1 MTTKNKITLIFSTL
15 LLISCG
21 GTVVKNTSENTIV
34 EIKQNSVELSVEQM
48 AAMEIQTSIVEKMN
62 LAYTIETNGT
72 LELPP
77 QNKASLSAIIGGR
90 VKNIQVIQGDKV
102 KKGQLLATLENPE
115 FISMQQDYLTTKN
128 QVDFLKKEFDRA
140 KTLRDQEINSEKSF
154 AKTESEYNDALFKFK
169 GIKAQLELIGID
181 FKKLQAGELLS
192 GIPVRSPINGFVR
205 LIEINLGQYV
215 DPAQSLFEIVDNEHL
230 HLELLV
236 YEKDIAKIREGQ
248 NVHFYTS
255 SNPND
260 VFRATVFAVGKAF
273 EKDQKAIK
281 VYADIT
287 GKKDYLIPGMYVNGH
302 IELDSNMTTVLPK
315 TAIIEEGGI
324 YYVFTKK
331 EGEGNV
337 FEKLEVKP
345 GASESNKQEII
356 FLSPADSNK
365 EFVVKGAYYLNA
377 EMLKEAE

>member
-1 MTTKNKITLIFSTL
+1 MKTNNKITLLLSTIL
-15 LLISCG
+15 LMSCG
-21 GTVVKNTSENTIV
+21 GTVIKNTSEAETTSIKNT
-34 EIKQNSVELSVEQM
+34 VELSDEQI
-48 AAMEIQTSIVEKMN
+48 AAMEITTSKVEKMN

-77 QNKASLSAIIGGR
+77 QNRASVSAILGGR

-115 FISMQQDYLTTKN
+115 FITMQQDYLTTKN
-128 QVDFLKKEFDRA
+128 QVAYLEKEYERA

-154 AKTESEYNDALFKFK
+154 AKTESEYNDALFKYK
-169 GIKAQLELIGID
+169 GIKTQLELIGID
-181 FKKLQAGELLS
+181 FKNLEAGELLS
-192 GIPVRSPINGFVR
+192 GIPVRSPIDGFVR
-205 LIEINLGQYV
+205 LIELNLGQYI

-260 VFRATVFAVGKAF
+260 IFQATVFAVGKAF

-281 VYADIT
+281 VYADIS
-287 GKKDYLIPGMYVNGH
+287 GKKDYLIPGMYINGH

-315 TAIIEEGGI
+315 ESILEEGGM
-324 YYVFTKK
+324 YYVFCKK
-331 EGEGNV
+331 EGDGNV
-337 FEKLEVKP
+337 FEKIEIKP
-345 GASESNKQEII
+345 GASESSKQEII
-356 FLSPADSNK
+356 FLNPADANK
-365 EFVVKGAYYLNA
+365 DFVIKGAYYLNA
-377 EMLKEAE
+377 ELQKEGE

>member
-1 MTTKNKITLIFSTL
+1 MKTKNKITLL
-15 LLISCG
+15 LSSILLMSCG
-21 GTVVKNTSENTIV
+21 GTVIKNTSESETAVIQNT
-34 EIKQNSVELSVEQM
+34 VELSTEQI
-48 AAMEIQTSIVEKMN
+48 AAMEITTSKVEKMN

-77 QNKASLSAIIGGR
+77 QNKASVSAIIGGR

-102 KKGQLLATLENPE
+102 KKGQVLATLENPE
-115 FISMQQDYLTTKN
+115 FITMQQDYLTTKN
-128 QVDFLKKEFDRA
+128 QVAYLEKEYERA

-169 GIKAQLELIGID
+169 GIKTQLELIGID
-181 FKKLQAGELLS
+181 FKKLEAGELLS
-192 GIPVRSPINGFVR
+192 AIPVRSPIDGFVR
-205 LIEINLGQYV
+205 LIELNLGQYI

-260 VFRATVFAVGKAF
+260 IFQANVFAVGKAF

-281 VYADIT
+281 VYADIS

-315 TAIIEEGGI
+315 ESIIEEGGM
-324 YYVFTKK
+324 YYVFCKK
-331 EGEGNV
+331 QNTENA
-337 FEKLEVKP
+337 FEKIEIKP
-345 GASESNKQEII
+345 GASENNKQEII
-356 FLSPADSNK
+356 FLNQEDANRD
-365 EFVVKGAYYLNA
+365 FVIKGAYYLNA
-377 EMLKEAE
+377 ELQKEAE

>member
-1 MTTKNKITLIFSTL
+1 MKTKNKITLFLSV
-15 LLISCG
+15 LILMSCG
-21 GTVVKNTSENTIV
+21 GTVIKNTSEAETTVIQNT
-34 EIKQNSVELSVEQM
+34 VELSDEQI
-48 AAMEIQTSIVEKMN
+48 AAMEITTSKVEKMN

-77 QNKASLSAIIGGR
+77 QNKASVSAIIGGR

-115 FISMQQDYLTTKN
+115 FITMQQDYLTTKN
-128 QVDFLKKEFDRA
+128 QVAYLEKEYERA

-154 AKTESEYNDALFKFK
+154 AKTESEYNDALFKYK
-169 GIKAQLELIGID
+169 GIKTQLELIGID
-181 FKKLQAGELLS
+181 FKKLEAGELLS
-192 GIPVRSPINGFVR
+192 AIPVRSPIDGFVR
-205 LIEINLGQYV
+205 LIELNLGQYI

-236 YEKDIAKIREGQ
+236 YEKDIANIREGQ

-260 VFRATVFAVGKAF
+260 IFQASVFAVGKAF

-281 VYADIT
+281 VYADIS

-302 IELDSNMTTVLPK
+302 IELDSNITTVLPK
-315 TAIIEEGGI
+315 ESIIEEGGI
-324 YYVFTKK
+324 YYVFCKK
-331 EGEGNV
+331 EGEGNH
-337 FEKLEVKP
+337 FEKIEIKP
-345 GASESNKQEII
+345 GASESSKQEII
-356 FLSPADSNK
+356 FLNPGDANRD
-365 EFVVKGAYYLNA
+365 FVIKGAYYLNA
-377 EMLKEAE
+377 ELQKEGE

>member
-1 MTTKNKITLIFSTL
+1 MKTKNKITLFLSALI
-15 LLISCG
+15 LISCG
-21 GTVVKNTSENTIV
+21 GTVIKNTSESETTVIKNT
-34 EIKQNSVELSVEQM
+34 VELSDEQI
-48 AAMEIQTSIVEKMN
+48 AAMEITTSKVEKMN

-77 QNKASLSAIIGGR
+77 QNKASVSAIIGGR

-115 FISMQQDYLTTKN
+115 FITMQQDYLTSKN
-128 QVDFLKKEFDRA
+128 QVMYLEKEYERA

-154 AKTESEYNDALFKFK
+154 AKTESEYNDALFKYK
-169 GIKAQLELIGID
+169 GIKTQLELIGID
-181 FKKLQAGELLS
+181 FKKLEAGELLS

-205 LIEINLGQYV
+205 LIELNLGQYI

-260 VFRATVFAVGKAF
+260 IFQATVFAVGKAF

-281 VYADIT
+281 VYADIS
-287 GKKDYLIPGMYVNGH
+287 GKKDYLIPGMYINGH

-315 TAIIEEGGI
+315 EAIIEEGGI
-324 YYVFTKK
+324 YYVFRKK
-331 EGEGNV
+331 DGEGNV
-337 FEKLEVKP
+337 FEKIEIKP
-345 GASESNKQEII
+345 GASENNKQEII
-356 FLSPADSNK
+356 FLNPEDATRDY
-365 EFVVKGAYYLNA
+365 VTKGAYYLNA
-377 EMLKEAE
+377 ELQKEGE

>member
-1 MTTKNKITLIFSTL
+1 MKTKYIITSLFVAQ

-21 GTVVKNTSENTIV
+21 GTVLKSNTETETIEIKNTV
-34 EIKQNSVELSVEQM
+34 EVSNEQI
-48 AAMEIQTSIVEKMN
+48 AAMEIKTSLIEKMN

-77 QNKASLSAIIGGR
+77 QNKASVSAIIGGR

-102 KKGQLLATLENPE
+102 RKGQLLATLENPE
-115 FISMQQDYLTTKN
+115 FITMQQDYLTTKN
-128 QVDFLKKEFDRA
+128 QVTYLEKEYERA

-169 GIKAQLELIGID
+169 GIKSQLELIGID
-181 FKKLQAGELLS
+181 FKKLEAGELLS
-192 GIPVRSPINGFVR
+192 GIPVRSPINGYVR

-260 VFRATVFAVGKAF
+260 VFDATVFAVGKAF

-281 VYADIT
+281 VYADIL
-287 GKKDYLIPGMYVNGH
+287 GKKDYLIPGMYINGH

-315 TAIIEEGGI
+315 EAIIEEGGI
-324 YYVFTKK
+324 YYLFCKK
-331 EGEGNV
+331 VGEGNV
-337 FEKLEVKP
+337 FEKIEIKP
-345 GASESNKQEII
+345 GAAENNKQEII
-356 FLSPADSNK
+356 FLNPADAQK

-377 EMLKEAE
+377 ELLKGSE